1 MFGKDIITSN
11 NKRIPF
17 FVYLSEQE
25 EELCAEEFLYKYRKA
40 CSEYEK
46 YIEENTPR
54 WRQEGAQKRK
64 RREDCGISRRELSEK
79 MGVSEQTIAKFE
91 RGEPVRSRR
100 MFSVAYDTAIDLIL
114 LEREQRLL
122 IPCT

>member
-1 MFGKDIITSN
+1 MFGKDIITSS
-11 NKRIPF
+11 NKKIPF

-25 EELCAEEFLYKYRKA
+25 EKLCAEEFLYKYRKA

-46 YIEENTPR
+46 YIEENTPL
-54 WRQEGAQKRK
+54 WRQEGVQKRK
-64 RREDCGISRRELSEK
+64 RRENHKISRREMRDK

-100 MFSVAYDTAIDLIL
+100 MFSKSFDTSIDCIL
-114 LEREQRLL
+114 LEREKVELEMRG
-122 IPCT
+122 